1 VKIDGVLEFNEYWIG
16 ALLHDVGKL
25 VLGFFF
31 WDWVN
36 RVQALRKDRNYSFR
50 QAEAELGDVA
60 DHERVG
66 RLLLLNADMGQ
77 EIVAAVGT
85 HHDPGENPDNLI
97 CLVHLANNLANDLG
111 LGCMPGEEGRY
122 DPRVLARLKISETQ
136 LEDLKDTLA
145 TEVVTEIKTVVEQCS

>member
-1 VKIDGVLEFNEYWIG
+1 MKIDGVLEFNEYWIG

-50 QAEAELGDVA
+50 QAEAELGEVA

-77 EIVAAVGT
+77 EIVAARG
-85 HHDPGENPDNLI
+85 HAPRPGRESGQS
-97 CLVHLANNLANDLG
+97 HLSGSLG
-111 LGCMPGEEGRY
+111 
-122 DPRVLARLKISETQ
+122 Q
-136 LEDLKDTLA
+136 
-145 TEVVTEIKTVVEQCS
+145 